1 MTIEQQEIAHQP
13 PPSGQE
19 LPLPIQLRPERA
31 TPVYGT
37 AQPALGLA
45 AQLRRQAYL
54 LPSHDPKHWLLL
66 LAADRAATVAALAG
80 EAFRPG
86 EQRLVLRHFGRQ
98 ARSYPKNFAAAAA
111 VLAGLLFWS
120 RARWRGRRFGS

>member
-1 MTIEQQEIAHQP
+1 MTVEQQEIAHQP
-13 PPSGQE
+13 PRGGQE
-19 LPLPIQLRPERA
+19 LPLPIRLRPERA

-86 EQRLVLRHFGRQ
+86 EQRLLLPPLRPQGRPH
-98 ARSYPKNFAAAAA
+98 PK
-111 VLAGLLFWS
+111 
-120 RARWRGRRFGS
+120 

>member
-1 MTIEQQEIAHQP
+1 MTVEQQQIAHQP
-13 PPSGQE
+13 PRGQE

-45 AQLRRQAYL
+45 AKLRRQAYL

-66 LAADRAATVAALAG
+66 LAADRAATAAALAG

-98 ARSYPKNFAAAAA
+98 ARSYLKSFPAAAA
-111 VLAGLLFWS
+111 VLAGLLLWS
-120 RARWRGRRFGS
+120 RARRRGRRFGS